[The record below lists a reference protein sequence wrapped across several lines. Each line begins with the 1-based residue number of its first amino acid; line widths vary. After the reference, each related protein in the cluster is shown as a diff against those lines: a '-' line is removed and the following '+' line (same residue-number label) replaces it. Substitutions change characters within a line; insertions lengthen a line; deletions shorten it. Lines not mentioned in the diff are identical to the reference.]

1 MCPLRMQ
8 LGFLLSFTGHSCS
21 SLLFTHAY
29 SLWIVHLKEAQFM
42 YVREREKGSSICS
55 HPAQFV
61 APFALHS
68 QFAHFPHSK
77 TLTRT
82 QSICHSMFTLG
93 RHLHQIEFRVRIRIQ
108 LQIKKMRKLQKKKK
122 RRKARNGYHYQQA
135 VVNVLNLNFGREFS
149 ANCANCSTL
158 FGAARKSAMKF

>member
-1 MCPLRMQ
+1 MSTANAIGFRLIIHWTQ
-8 LGFLLSFTGHSCS
+8 LQLTSLYVC
-21 SLLFTHAY
+21 LLFMDSSIERSSIH
-29 SLWIVHLKEAQFM
+29 
-42 YVREREKGSSICS
+42 VRERERDSSICS

-61 APFALHS
+61 VPFALHS

-82 QSICHSMFTLG
+82 QSIYHSMFTLG
-93 RHLHQIEFRVRIRIQ
+93 RYLRQIEFRVRIRIQ
-108 LQIKKMRKLQKKKK
+108 LQIKKMRKLQKKKKK

-149 ANCANCSTL
+149 ANCANCLSL

>member
-1 MCPLRMQ
+1 MSTANEIGFPLIIHWTQ
-8 LGFLLSFTGHSCS
+8 LQLTFLYLCLLFMDS
-21 SLLFTHAY
+21 SLER
-29 SLWIVHLKEAQFM
+29 SSI

-68 QFAHFPHSK
+68 QFAHFPYSK

-108 LQIKKMRKLQKKKK
+108 LQINKMRKLQAQEEYEEEEEEGKK
-122 RRKARNGYHYQQA
+122 RIS
-135 VVNVLNLNFGREFS
+135 LS
-149 ANCANCSTL
+149 ASRCQCP
-158 FGAARKSAMKF
+158 